1 MNASVRLAGFSLLIF
16 LLVAC
21 ETALDPS
28 SPSAGEE
35 QTSPES
41 AAVSDIPAAPVAPIT
56 SPTQAPSTTS
66 PPASPTVAFS
76 ALATLTPSPLP
87 PSTAEPVAS
96 PTAELTHCFV
106 VAVGDIMAYRRP
118 STEAA
123 EFGIMIHKA
132 GAFALGIT
140 EGGWVGF
147 DPGVAQAANVGLF
160 RLRWV
165 PPDQYMLEGPCDD
178 LPLLIGPPPGVC
190 FMVPMNDVF
199 VYVAPDT
206 ASAVAA
212 AMVPGDYAAVTGKS
226 GQDWYRLDLSLGNL
240 NSEGVGWYPARYA
253 NINGPCKVFEE

>member
-1 MNASVRLAGFSLLIF
+1 MNESARMVGFLLLF
-16 LLVAC
+16 LFLVAC
-21 ETALDPS
+21 AAATDPKTT
-28 SPSAGEE
+28 PAEEE
-35 QTSPES
+35 QTIPES
-41 AAVSDIPAAPVAPIT
+41 ADVSDSAASVAPIT
-56 SPTQAPSTTS
+56 SPTPAPSAT
-66 PPASPTVAFS
+66 PLPASPTGAISDLV
-76 ALATLTPSPLP
+76 TLTPSPLP

-118 STEAA
+118 SIEAA

-140 EGGWVGF
+140 EDDWVGF
-147 DPGVAQAANVGLF
+147 DPGVAQAANVGIF

-165 PPDQYMLEGPCDD
+165 APDQYTLEGPCDD
-178 LPLLIGPPPGVC
+178 LPLLIGPPPEIC
-190 FMVPMNDVF
+190 FMMPMNDVF
-199 VYVAPDT
+199 VYVAPDS

-253 NINGPCKVFEE
+253 NLNGQCEIFEE